1 MRSTRQRI
9 VPPAHRGAGRLH
21 LTGSTVVANTAPI
34 AETSRLLAAL
44 QKAVTFLSAAVMQD
58 STRPT
63 ISSQLRRQT
72 ALLLTPQ
79 LAPGSLV
86 ISVVSREPETPTE
99 PSLIPTATAADTGVR
114 ALLELCQTAGS
125 DGLATELGARLRS
138 LGPRA
143 ARTILQLSDAVLTD
157 DIQLE
162 VSWRATD
169 HTSVQGKLGHQEAA
183 AISRAI
189 QEGRIEV
196 ERVRL
201 VGYLRTISQ
210 IPHVPLDLIMDSGG
224 RVQLRA
230 TEDQRSRLGPLYD
243 TRVTVVAD
251 ETVVTSAK
259 GQGRTQYD
267 LIEIKSYEPG
277 DTSSD
282 LDEETELPIAPRPPD

>member
-1 MRSTRQRI
+1 M
-9 VPPAHRGAGRLH
+9 
-21 LTGSTVVANTAPI
+21 
-34 AETSRLLAAL
+34 
-44 QKAVTFLSAAVMQD
+44 
-58 STRPT
+58 
-63 ISSQLRRQT
+63 
-72 ALLLTPQ
+72 
-79 LAPGSLV
+79 
-86 ISVVSREPETPTE
+86 
-99 PSLIPTATAADTGVR
+99 
-114 ALLELCQTAGS
+114 
-125 DGLATELGARLRS
+125 
-138 LGPRA
+138 
-143 ARTILQLSDAVLTD
+143 LQLSDAVLTD

-162 VSWRATD
+162 VTWRATD
-169 HTSVQGKLGHQEAA
+169 DTSVHGVLGHQEAA

-189 QEGRIEV
+189 HEGRIEV

-230 TEDQRSRLGPLYD
+230 TESQRARLGPLYD

-282 LDEETELPIAPRPPD
+282 LDEETELPLAPPMPD